1 MLTLL
6 ILDLVA
12 VQQGVA
18 ISEDYYS
25 SEGYWTEHERFY
37 WIFHCCSFTTQVF
50 HYHPYLVPF
59 PTILTDNVCGTAAL
73 FLEEQTCLR
82 QFHHAQ
88 ARCGS
93 LSNPT

>member
-1 MLTLL
+1 MRDFTGFST
-6 ILDLVA
+6 A
-12 VQQGVA
+12 VP
-18 ISEDYYS
+18 SPHRYS
-25 SEGYWTEHERFY
+25 
-37 WIFHCCSFTTQVF
+37 TTI
-50 HYHPYLVPF
+50 LVPF